1 MPYPIIDVTAW
12 PWYRDEQMG
21 SKAKLWVLD
30 DKGQR
35 WLFKERRH
43 DHGEDWA
50 EKLAAEIAELLGI
63 SHARIELASREEKAG
78 IIALDFLTNRRSVQ
92 LMHGNELLVQA
103 VANYPAKGP
112 NFTTTEHTVERA
124 LAVLQQK
131 FIALGAFKGCP
142 AGITAAAE
150 EFVGYLMLDA
160 LVGNTDRHHE
170 NWAIIV
176 AQTGRDGIIEAE
188 LAPLYDTASC
198 LGRERIDEDR
208 TRRLSGKPGAPTF
221 EAYWKKMPS
230 RWFRAPDDEKHLHPI
245 DAFKLAARHY
255 PAAARIWLEQCARFT
270 DIAIDALIAEIP
282 AERISGPARR
292 FAKRMLQF
300 GREQLIIEA
309 RIQ

>member
-1 MPYPIIDVTAW
+1 MPFTIFDVTAW

-30 DKGQR
+30 ATGQR
-35 WLFKERRH
+35 WLYKERRH

-50 EKLAAEIAELLGI
+50 EKLAAEIATLLGL
-63 SHARIELASREEKAG
+63 SHARIELANREGKAG
-78 IIALDFLTNRRSVQ
+78 IIALDFLANRRSVQ

-103 VANYPAKGP
+103 DANYPAKGP
-112 NFTTTEHTVERA
+112 NFTTTEHTVDRA

-131 FIALGAFKGCP
+131 FITLGAFSARP
-142 AGITAAAE
+142 PGIATVSE
-150 EFVGYLMLDA
+150 EFIGYLMLDA

-176 AQTGRDGIIEAE
+176 AQTGRDGVIEAE

-208 TRRLSGKPGAPTF
+208 IRRLSGKPGAPTF
-221 EAYWKKMPS
+221 EAYWRKMPS
-230 RWFRAPDDEKHLHPI
+230 RWFRDPGDQKHLHPI
-245 DAFKLAARHY
+245 NAFKLAAEHY
-255 PAAARIWLEQCARFT
+255 PAAARIWLAQCASLT
-270 DIAIDALIAEIP
+270 DSAIDALIAEIP
-282 AERISGPARR
+282 AERISDPARQ

-300 GREQLIIEA
+300 GREQLISEE
-309 RIQ
+309 RMQ